1 MFSFI
6 FSGLRDLIAGASR
19 LSLVGALGWQ
29 DVRQRYRRSAI
40 GPFWLTLSMGVM
52 IASIGLVFGQILQS
66 PIHEFFPYLSAGL
79 ILWMFMLNTICE
91 GCAGFISSD
100 AIIKQLPIPLP
111 VHAYRVLWRNI
122 IILAHNFVIF
132 PLVLIIVQKPI
143 GWIAFMSVPGFI
155 VLLINLLWMALLLA
169 TICARYRDIP
179 QIVASALQVMFYL
192 TPIMWLPSMIP
203 SKSGLLIVSIN
214 PVYHLIEIV
223 RAPLMGANATQ
234 LNWIVAIG
242 LAVAGWLVTLSVYG
256 RYRRRIA
263 YWL

>member
-6 FSGLRDLIAGASR
+6 SGGVQDLVASTSR
-19 LSLVGALGWQ
+19 MPLVGALGWQ
-29 DVRQRYRRSAI
+29 DVRQRYRRSAL

-52 IASIGLVFGQILQS
+52 IASIGIVFGQIFNS
-66 PIHEFFPYLSAGL
+66 PIHEFFPYLSVGL
-79 ILWMFMLNTICE
+79 ILWMFMLNTISE

-111 VHAYRVLWRNI
+111 VHVYRLVWRNI
-122 IILAHNFVIF
+122 IILAHNLIIF

-143 GWIAFMSVPGFI
+143 GWIALMSIPGF
-155 VLLINLLWMALLLA
+155 VLLLINMLWVALLLS

-179 QIVASALQVMFYL
+179 QIVASVMQVVFYL

-203 SKSGLLIVSIN
+203 NKSGALIVGLN
-214 PVYHLIEIV
+214 PFYHLIEIV

-234 LNWIVAIG
+234 LNWMVTIG
-242 LAVAGWLVTLSVYG
+242 IAVVGWLLTLSVYG